1 MVSWFAVRVPPPRAT
16 RPRGLSR
23 HRRRALTPPLLSLP
37 TRDPAA
43 AGVRRCALAARAPA
57 RSHVPPDPTLVVA
70 AAAAVPRSTL
80 TSTVAAFAKRGDL
93 VIVDAGVHEP
103 LRTGLT
109 LSRANVKEFAHNDL
123 DDLEVGM
130 ISCSFRDDK
139 RWHDA

>member
-1 MVSWFAVRVPPPRAT
+1 MFACRPPRAT

-23 HRRRALTPPLLSLP
+23 HTRRALTPPLLSFP
-37 TRDPAA
+37 ARDPAA
-43 AGVRRCALAARAPA
+43 AGVLRCALAARASA
-57 RSHVPPDPTLVVA
+57 RSHVPPDPNLVV

-123 DDLEVGM
+123 DDLEVG
-130 ISCSFRDDK
+130 ISCSFRGDK
-139 RWHDA
+139 W